1 MYPGRKLGDRP
12 AVNITGFLTD
22 KVNEA
27 RGVNM
32 VQARQEKLER
42 LEHRITEVSVTIIYN
57 DQGRSLMYFLFHV
70 ATRRGC

>member
-22 KVNEA
+22 KVNEV

-42 LEHRITEVSVTIIYN
+42 LEQRITEVCVTTMCY
-57 DQGRSLMYFLFHV
+57 D
-70 ATRRGC
+70 

>member
-22 KVNEA
+22 KVNEV

-42 LEHRITEVSVTIIYN
+42 LEQRITEVCVKNKCYDERQN
-57 DQGRSLMYFLFHV
+57 LMYFFFHA
-70 ATRRGC
+70 ATR